1 MGYYSA
7 PSAAALGPYGPECT
21 TEIPLPAI
29 TVSVFS
35 NARARR
41 QGRRAELPDLSAL
54 ETLLTE
60 YATTTPRPPDK
71 RDGPLM
77 SRGEYADPGQA
88 RGAPGPL
95 YIPTVDADHPR
106 DDVAGVHQRL
116 ALLDEPHVVA
126 ASHTEGRFRVYG
138 ARLCRNRAELEAET
152 RRLARLAGLGTE
164 PGQWDVSCLEP
175 KRHFFTPTGGAPV
188 LALPGPWQ
196 AAASE
201 ALEVAPGQEIADPD
215 EFRPRGRP
223 KHAPDRDDVEEALAW
238 VCADPRPTWLDV
250 GMALHSERDR
260 VEWVREV
267 WDAWS
272 ATSDAFD
279 APDQDRVWESFSDRG
294 DGRGL
299 TIRKVF
305 WLARV
310 AGSLG
315 AGFGYPGIKSD
326 LLPVST
332 DEAKAKL
339 MTGLVVAV
347 VAKADRNFDLDKSGA
362 VRRTM
367 ANALVAVGKLALGL
381 VYDEL
386 ADRIL
391 MLGPGFAEL
400 ERRFPKIGRSV
411 NDFHV
416 EAVAHLL
423 DRPRTGV
430 AEFPPELIL
439 RAMKRHAMS
448 RRFNPVEVW
457 LRGLEWDGIERLGS
471 WGERLMGAPPGPY
484 TSAVCRLM
492 LVGAVARAFVPG
504 VKHDCLPVLESPEQG
519 VGKTSAVKIL
529 GGEYTLEGL
538 GTSDLH
544 SRDVVATLIGKWFVE
559 LDEMEVAR
567 KADVQAL
574 KGFLSKTEDRAR
586 LAYERTA
593 RDFPRRCVFVGT
605 TNEEE
610 YLKDDTGN
618 RRFWPLRVGLGR
630 PIDLEGLAA
639 ERDQLF
645 AEAVRAWL
653 ADPRPQAL
661 VLPRELWGTAAEEQG
676 ARLQT
681 DGWEAELS
689 GYLEGLEQDPDR
701 PRPVRVTMRELMLGA
716 LYLEIAHV
724 GQREPRRIAGILK
737 RLGWVRA
744 TRWVDGKTTKVWELG
759 APSFLTDPLG

>member
-1 MGYYSA
+1 M
-7 PSAAALGPYGPECT
+7 
-21 TEIPLPAI
+21 
-29 TVSVFS
+29 SVFS

-41 QGRRAELPDLSAL
+41 QGRRAELPDLAAL
-54 ETLLTE
+54 EALLTE
-60 YATTTPRPPDK
+60 YAATIPRPQDK

-95 YIPTVDADHPR
+95 YIPTVDADHPLVSLKGAHER
-106 DDVAGVHQRL
+106 LELAG
-116 ALLDEPHVVA
+116 EPHVVA

-138 ARLCRNRAELEAET
+138 ARLCRNQAELEVET
-152 RRLARLAGLGTE
+152 RRLARLAGLGAE
-164 PGQWDVSCLEP
+164 PGQWDASCLEP
-175 KRHFFTPTGGAPV
+175 KRHFFTPTGAALV
-188 LALPGPWQ
+188 LALPGPWEQ
-196 AAASE
+196 AP
-201 ALEVAPGQEIADPD
+201 EVAPGQEIADPD
-215 EFRPRGRP
+215 GSRPRGRP

-238 VCADPRPTWLDV
+238 VCADERPIWLDV

-260 VEWVREV
+260 VEWAREV
-267 WDAWS
+267 WDEWS
-272 ATSDAFD
+272 ATSNAFD

-294 DGRGL
+294 PGDGRGRGL

-305 WLARV
+305 WLARG

-315 AGFGYPGIKSD
+315 VGFGYPGVKSD
-326 LLPVST
+326 LPALT
-332 DEAKAKL
+332 QEQAREELTTATATA
-339 MTGLVVAV
+339 TGQAIAV

-367 ANALVAVGKLALGL
+367 ANALVAVGELDLGL

-386 ADRIL
+386 SDRIL
-391 MLGPGFAEL
+391 MLGAGFAEL

-519 VGKTSAVKIL
+519 VGKTSTVKIL

-538 GTSDLH
+538 GTGDLH

-618 RRFWPLRVGLGR
+618 RRFWPLRVGLER
-630 PIDLEGLAA
+630 PIDLEGLQA

-645 AEAVRAWL
+645 AEAVRVWL

-661 VLPRELWGTAAEEQG
+661 VLPRELWGKAAEEQG

-681 DGWEAELS
+681 DGWEAELA

-716 LYLEIAHV
+716 LDLEIAHV

-744 TRWVDGKTTKVWELG
+744 TRWVGGKAAKVWEPAG
-759 APSFLTDPLG
+759 SFVPKSPFRSVDDRERAAFLLR